1 MKRRIIVLLFISCA
15 VILGC
20 EKGIWDLE
28 RSNPNDASFNGNSS
42 IDTLATLTTENIS
55 NISSV
60 SAISGGNISYNG
72 GSEITV
78 KGIVWSTAPLP
89 SINDNK
95 TSDGSGN
102 SAFSS
107 QLSNLLPNTTYY
119 IRAYAQNKKGIA
131 YGNEISF
138 KTLLTG
144 SLPTLTT
151 NSVSAI
157 GPNNAVAGGNITND
171 GSAAITGRGV
181 CWGLNQNPTIANS
194 KTTDGGG
201 AGAFTSN
208 ITNLSPNTKYYV
220 RAYATNTF
228 GTSYGSE
235 VNFTTPP
242 PSISINN
249 DLNKIQFIDN
259 SIGYACGNGIIV
271 KTTNG
276 GTSWTSIRES
286 NAINFTSINFT
297 TELNGYAGGND
308 QYYSYVFRTTN
319 GGLTWQ
325 EIGKFWFSNE
335 RSKVTSIFASV
346 DGSRIVALVNQYPNA
361 SQVYGHMYYS
371 SNSGATW
378 LSTGVDRA
386 AGFNAGDYYNNR
398 IFIGGHQ
405 YWTGTTYRTNV
416 YENTFIGNGAT
427 VFTTNLVD
435 NSINFNDIDIVSSYG
450 FGVSD
455 NGQLAIT
462 TDNAKNWSVRTIPG
476 YATINFTSVKFIDN
490 NTGYISTEDGK
501 VLKTDNSGLAWNL
514 IYTAT
519 KNIYNLAL
527 RPDGKVYAV
536 GQTGLLTAIN

>member
-1 MKRRIIVLLFISCA
+1 MRSKKYLFFLQHFVY
-15 VILGC
+15 VIFFSSIFYGC
-20 EKGIWDLE
+20 EKGVWDLK
-28 RSNPNDASFNGNSS
+28 RLNPNDINNNSTNPS
-42 IDTLATLTTENIS
+42 KDSLATIFTENIT
-55 NISSV
+55 NITTV
-60 SAISGGNISYNG
+60 SAISGGNI
-72 GSEITV
+72 
-78 KGIVWSTAPLP
+78 
-89 SINDNK
+89 
-95 TSDGSGN
+95 
-102 SAFSS
+102 
-107 QLSNLLPNTTYY
+107 
-119 IRAYAQNKKGIA
+119 
-131 YGNEISF
+131 
-138 KTLLTG
+138 
-144 SLPTLTT
+144 
-151 NSVSAI
+151 
-157 GPNNAVAGGNITND
+157 TND
-171 GSAAITGRGV
+171 GGAAVTSRGI
-181 CWGLNQNPTIANS
+181 CWSLNPNPTILNS
-194 KTTDGGG
+194 KSSDGNGTG
-201 AGAFTSN
+201 KFTSN
-208 ITNLSPNTKYYV
+208 LSNLSPNTKYYV
-220 RAYATNTF
+220 KAFATNTY
-228 GTSYGSE
+228 GTSYGNE
-235 VNFTTPP
+235 INFTTSSS
-242 PSISINN
+242 SITISN

-519 KNIYNLAL
+519 KNIHNLAL

>member
-1 MKRRIIVLLFISCA
+1 M
-15 VILGC
+15 
-20 EKGIWDLE
+20 
-28 RSNPNDASFNGNSS
+28 
-42 IDTLATLTTENIS
+42 
-55 NISSV
+55 
-60 SAISGGNISYNG
+60 
-72 GSEITV
+72 
-78 KGIVWSTAPLP
+78 
-89 SINDNK
+89 
-95 TSDGSGN
+95 
-102 SAFSS
+102 
-107 QLSNLLPNTTYY
+107 
-119 IRAYAQNKKGIA
+119 
-131 YGNEISF
+131 
-138 KTLLTG
+138 
-144 SLPTLTT
+144 
-151 NSVSAI
+151 
-157 GPNNAVAGGNITND
+157 
-171 GSAAITGRGV
+171 
-181 CWGLNQNPTIANS
+181 
-194 KTTDGGG
+194 
-201 AGAFTSN
+201 
-208 ITNLSPNTKYYV
+208 
-220 RAYATNTF
+220 
-228 GTSYGSE
+228 
-235 VNFTTPP
+235 
-242 PSISINN
+242 
-249 DLNKIQFIDN
+249 NKIQFIDN

-276 GTSWTSIRES
+276 GASWTSIRES

-308 QYYSYVFRTTN
+308 QYYSYIFRTTN

-378 LSTGVDRA
+378 LSTGVDKA
-386 AGFNAGDYYNNR
+386 AGFNAGDYYNNI

-416 YENTFIGNGAT
+416 YENTFISNGAI

-476 YATINFTSVKFIDN
+476 YATSNFTSVKFIDN
-490 NTGYISTEDGK
+490 NIGYISTEDGK